1 MEIVFIII
9 IILSIAWLLLV
20 SPLFIFGMLWL
31 VMISGLL
38 VETIIE
44 GIIEKFKRKE
54 EVVEEIEAKD
64 LIDFFYKI

>member
-9 IILSIAWLLLV
+9 KILSIAWLLLV